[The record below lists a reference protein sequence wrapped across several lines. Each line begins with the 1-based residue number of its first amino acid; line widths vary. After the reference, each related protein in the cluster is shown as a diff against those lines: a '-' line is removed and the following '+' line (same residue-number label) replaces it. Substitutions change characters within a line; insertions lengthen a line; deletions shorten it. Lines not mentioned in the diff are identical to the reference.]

1 MASEKLYLIGEKDG
15 KILTATESEIINN
28 ALEQEKSGVNPHF
41 AFYDYKNQRPV
52 TNKGWR
58 VWSSINHG
66 CGVVYRRNDGKMVIV
81 TGVQGDFAYM
91 LQRTGGND
99 FSFYA
104 PVGDDWELEDL
115 ASCIM
120 DSKGT
125 SLVYDD
131 EVIVAKYAGVAE
143 QFEEVLE
150 NKQFQCSQR
159 ADREINTICQF

>member
-1 MASEKLYLIGEKDG
+1 MESEKLYLIGEKDG

-52 TNKGWR
+52 TNKGWC

-91 LQRTGGND
+91 L
-99 FSFYA
+99 
-104 PVGDDWELEDL
+104 
-115 ASCIM
+115 
-120 DSKGT
+120 
-125 SLVYDD
+125 
-131 EVIVAKYAGVAE
+131 
-143 QFEEVLE
+143 
-150 NKQFQCSQR
+150 
-159 ADREINTICQF
+159 